1 MDTLLVTGNKNK
13 AMDNYVRFGTK
24 PAEGTLTVDGNTII
38 VTGLKL
44 AKNASFTIVIEDL
57 EVATDAGA
65 AASYR
70 WETELNIAEGTTT
83 AVVADVAAESP
94 TIYVV
99 QRSNNAASPAVTF
112 GIVGGENDITDIASP
127 RYNASSKQHIRFKF
141 TLAGTPI
148 KGGAVWF
155 DIPSTWARPS
165 PTDVV
170 DKATVKLVLA
180 DGTFAD
186 KIDDDTTLSV
196 SGTRV
201 RVNIAEAWP
210 KNTVFTIQYGKD
222 GDDDKYQGQVQPDGG
237 DIEIIGR
244 FNSGLDSRGH
254 PASRIVVTIDNVA
267 DGSGT
272 ATISTNNS
280 SDRRAVKAGS
290 KGNTVTVTYTAEGR
304 YGWR

>member
-1 MDTLLVTGNKNK
+1 M
-13 AMDNYVRFGTK
+13 
-24 PAEGTLTVDGNTII
+24 
-38 VTGLKL
+38 
-44 AKNASFTIVIEDL
+44 
-57 EVATDAGA
+57 
-65 AASYR
+65 
-70 WETELNIAEGTTT
+70 
-83 AVVADVAAESP
+83 VADVAAGSP

-112 GIVGGENDITDIASP
+112 RIVGGENDTDIASP

-165 PTDVV
+165 MTDVAGR
-170 DKATVKLVLA
+170 ATVKLVDVA
-180 DGTFAD
+180 GAFVD

-201 RVNIAEAWP
+201 RVNIAKA
-210 KNTVFTIQYGKD
+210 KLIDTVFTIQYGKD
-222 GDDDKYQGQVQPDGG
+222 GDDNKYQGQVQSDGG
-237 DIEIIGR
+237 DLEIIGR
-244 FNSGLDSRGH
+244 FNSGLDSGGH
-254 PASRIVVTIDNVA
+254 PAGRIAVTIDNVA

-280 SDRRAVKAGS
+280 SRPSCR
-290 KGNTVTVTYTAEGR
+290 
-304 YGWR
+304 